1 MYKRKTVIAALQ
13 AGLFLLGTGVI
24 FPQATNT
31 ADEMAQRGAIPEELL
46 RPRRDEAPRYPV
58 DTVIGPL
65 GPGRASEEAYRFAR
79 NVGAALLAAN
89 TNAPALSSANKVFL
103 ENCLSA
109 LRAVSPRL
117 FRLGSGREEP
127 DGSVSFLVRFAG
139 REEGITGE
147 LFVRVIEQHPPRSAS
162 NNEPDLQENTVQ
174 VNSEEDPPPE
184 ESPFPEEES
193 LSEENA
199 SSDIDDDSVT
209 EETEP
214 PPPPVPPVVKI
225 WIFEDLILEE
235 PRSRE
240 AENRDSGHR
249 YDFSPYERFF

>member
-1 MYKRKTVIAALQ
+1 MVITALQ

-24 FPQATNT
+24 FPQGINT
-31 ADEMAQRGAIPEELL
+31 ADEIAQRGAIPEELL

-65 GPGRASEEAYRFAR
+65 GQGRASDEAYRFAR
-79 NVGAALLAAN
+79 NVATALLAAN

-103 ENCLSA
+103 GNCLSA
-109 LRAVSPRL
+109 LSAINPRL

-127 DGSVSFLVRFAG
+127 DGSISFLVRFAG

-147 LFVRVIEQHPPRSAS
+147 LFIRVIEQHPRPISS
-162 NNEPDLQENTVQ
+162 NNPDQEENTVQ
-174 VNSEEDPPPE
+174 ANSEEDLPLEENDLPE
-184 ESPFPEEES
+184 ENTLLEGNAAPEGG
-193 LSEENA
+193 
-199 SSDIDDDSVT
+199 DDFIT

-214 PPPPVPPVVKI
+214 PPPPIISVVKV

-240 AENRDSGHR
+240 AENRESKHR